1 MEKRI
6 AVMAVVVESTDCI
19 GELNNI
25 LHEYGEYI
33 IGRMG
38 IPYHA
43 RNINLISV
51 AIDAPEEVIISLR
64 EKLAALPGVRAETA
78 MSDKLD

>member
-1 MEKRI
+1 
-6 AVMAVVVESTDCI
+6 MAVVVESTDCI
-19 GELNNI
+19 SELNNI
-25 LHEYGEYI
+25 LHDYGSYI

-51 AIDAPEEVIISLR
+51 ALDAPEEVILALK
-64 EKLAALPGVRAETA
+64 EKLTALPGVRAEAA